1 MRKWAASAPFWCFR
15 LACEEEACTRHD
27 RVVESG
33 CRPMF
38 LLQFLC
44 WETAVPQWDR
54 FIMLSFSRLEP
65 PLTSVHTSSAPV
77 SLHSVCVCVFLL
89 SLSVYCM
96 NLVLCSPSLLA
107 FILSLCFTPP
117 SQTCKTQQGV
127 ALTYMRAVLVTVAR
141 IPQSTEERVIA
152 VWVSKQVC
160 VRTEVGWGTVHNW

>member
-1 MRKWAASAPFWCFR
+1 MRKWASSAPFWCFR
-15 LACEEEACTRHD
+15 LACEEEVCTGHD

-44 WETAVPQWDR
+44 WETGVPQWDR

-77 SLHSVCVCVFLL
+77 SLHCVCECVCVPIITVCLL
-89 SLSVYCM
+89 HEPRALLTFSFGVHPV
-96 NLVLCSPSLLA
+96 LVLS
-107 FILSLCFTPP
+107 PP
-117 SQTCKTQQGV
+117 SQTCKSEQGV

-141 IPQSTEERVIA
+141 IPQRTEERVIA

-160 VRTEVGWGTVHNW
+160 VCVQR